1 MNPLFASGLEADMHA
16 LGFDIC
22 DIAADGQEA
31 ILLAMSDQPDVVLI
45 DVCLEGGREG
55 TEAARW
61 LREVSDVPI
70 VFVTGYTDRDT
81 IARIHDVVP
90 GAPVLP
96 KPVYRDRL
104 ADAIAAVTPAPRL
117 YQPLMRILKIQFLAT
132 ARHYEDLGEYG
143 RQYADLLTF
152 AALEP
157 RDAFSKQELAD
168 ATGLLPREG

>member
-81 IARIHDVVP
+81 IARIHSTWYRERRCCRSRSIVTD
-90 GAPVLP
+90 LP
-96 KPVYRDRL
+96 TR
-104 ADAIAAVTPAPRL
+104 
-117 YQPLMRILKIQFLAT
+117 
-132 ARHYEDLGEYG
+132 
-143 RQYADLLTF
+143 
-152 AALEP
+152 
-157 RDAFSKQELAD
+157 
-168 ATGLLPREG
+168 